1 MSENNN
7 SSLLIKRTMYT
18 DSSALTF
25 GKSYCKKNTILLRT
39 LIVATHK
46 LESTERNQ
54 DFLSKLKKQWLDEW
68 EEEDY
73 LKNNYN
79 HQSIKDD
86 FFNFGYHIGIWDG
99 NYYLS
104 DLAKQFYKK
113 RNDEE
118 ELKKYFS
125 KILLNYVITFE
136 NKSYNPLILVL
147 EFLKERNKNTI
158 ETSDLKTIF
167 MDIFK
172 KNNKKEENSFFGM
185 WKFRILHLL
194 LTSSEYFFW
203 NKKSNNRNTS
213 SVFSGGESIDEL
225 IEKCNKKYHNKPVIK
240 IQLDITD
247 QNKKTLYLTT
257 GQIEQQAEKL
267 TEEQQAEK
275 IELIKKSIILEQ
287 PHQLIYFGA
296 PGVGKSYSLNLR
308 AFEFFEEE
316 NIERIVIS
324 NELKYSELVWK
335 KESNKIILGIL
346 IKQIIKAIV
355 NFDENFLL
363 IIEDIG
369 NFNYLEVFGDFIQ
382 LFDRNDKGISKNKI
396 KINTLVEEQIEK
408 QIKEEEDKL
417 SQEKKKYF
425 KNYYKDYEDGMI
437 LNQGVFF
444 PKNLYIWSTMNS
456 FNDWNSSLN
465 NYFRRRWEFKYIDIN
480 NEENIINKFD
490 FTLKNFELD
499 KNNKVNW
506 NKFRK
511 IINLYLS
518 SVLDV
523 KEGELLGTFFISIE
537 TLEWMWTRDL
547 LFKIIQNKVLF
558 YLYNDFSEF
567 YFLKI
572 FNKEYAT
579 NFSLLYKN
587 FEEEGFDVFSDELK
601 DFFQKWWLIV

>member
-1 MSENNN
+1 MNENNKPN
-7 SSLLIKRTMYT
+7 LLIKRTMYP

-46 LESTERNQ
+46 LESTERDQ

-68 EEEDY
+68 EKEDY

-86 FFNFGYHIGIWDG
+86 FFNFGYHAGIWKGD
-99 NYYLS
+99 YHLS
-104 DLAKQFYKK
+104 ELAKEFYEKCNNEK
-113 RNDEE
+113 
-118 ELKKYFS
+118 ELKKYFN

-147 EFLKERNKNTI
+147 EFLKKKNKKEI
-158 ETSDLKTIF
+158 KTSDLKKIF
-167 MDIFK
+167 VDLSN
-172 KNNKKEENSFFGM
+172 KNNEEENSFFGM

-194 LTSSEYFFW
+194 LTSSEYFSW
-203 NKKSNNRNTS
+203 SNEDNYRNTS
-213 SVFSGGESIDEL
+213 SLFWKEEDINKL
-225 IEKCNKKYHNKPVIK
+225 IKKCNYKYHNKDAIE

-247 QNKKTLYLTT
+247 QNKKTSYLTT
-257 GQIEQQAEKL
+257 GKIEQEI
-267 TEEQQAEK
+267 EQEIADK
-275 IELIKKSIILEQ
+275 IESIRKSIILEQ
-287 PHQLIYFGA
+287 PRQLIYFGA

-308 AFEFFEEE
+308 AFEHFDEE
-316 NIERIVIS
+316 NIQKIVIS
-324 NELKYSELVWK
+324 NELKYSNFIWK
-335 KESNKIILGIL
+335 KENNEVILGIL

-355 NFDENFLL
+355 NFDKNFLL

-369 NFNYLEVFGDFIQ
+369 NFNYLDVFGDFIQ
-382 LFDRNDKGISKNKI
+382 LFDRDNDGISKNKI
-396 KINTLVEEQIEK
+396 KINAQVEEEIEK
-408 QIKEEEDKL
+408 QIKEEEKKL
-417 SQEKKKYF
+417 NEEKKNYF
-425 KNYYKDYEDGMI
+425 KNYYKNYEDGMI

-444 PKNLYIWSTMNS
+444 PKNLYIWSTLNS
-456 FNDWNSSLN
+456 FNDWNVSLN
-465 NYFRRRWEFKYIDIN
+465 NYFRRRWEFKYIDID
-480 NEENIINKFD
+480 NEENIIKEFD

-499 KNNKVNW
+499 KNSKVNW

-518 SVLDV
+518 NVLDV
-523 KEGELLGTFFISIE
+523 KEGDLLGTFFISIE
-537 TLEWMWTRDL
+537 TLEWTQPRDL

-567 YFLKI
+567 HFLKI
-572 FNKEYAT
+572 FNKEYAMS
-579 NFSLLYKN
+579 FSSLYKN

-601 DFFQKWWLIV
+601 NFFQKWWSIV